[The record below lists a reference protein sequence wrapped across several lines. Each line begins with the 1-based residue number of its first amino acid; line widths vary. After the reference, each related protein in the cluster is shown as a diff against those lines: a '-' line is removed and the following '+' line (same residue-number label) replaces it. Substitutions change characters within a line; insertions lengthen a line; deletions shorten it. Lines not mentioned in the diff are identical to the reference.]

1 MNLLTA
7 KALTGRGGLLKYF
20 LLNCKSSHHAVTCVK
35 RLWKEIG
42 HRFSDPPLS
51 LSRLVFFSSIDTDL
65 LFLFQSHFLP
75 FMKVTHPERECIYD
89 WLGVPEREGK
99 IYNKKSQ
106 IKHREIIMN

>member
-1 MNLLTA
+1 MQLVVLKDSGKKSVTDFLTLL
-7 KALTGRGGLLKYF
+7 F
-20 LLNCKSSHHAVTCVK
+20 
-35 RLWKEIG
+35 
-42 HRFSDPPLS
+42 PLS
-51 LSRLVFFSSIDTDL
+51 LSRLVFFSSVDPDL

-75 FMKVTHPERECIYD
+75 FMKITHPERECIYD